1 MWATPAAEARTQLLP
16 HRIRLRG
23 PWEHDSLT
31 NCFSR
36 RFHQP
41 TGLTTATRV
50 WLVIDE
56 CAASAHI
63 ELNGNEIGAAIAGQP
78 ARFDLTRDLQPNNLL
93 AITLSDPQLA
103 AKNPHG
109 SPIGL
114 VMLEIEQAAT

>member
-1 MWATPAAEARTQLLP
+1 MRATPATEARTQLLP

-23 PWEHDSLT
+23 PWEHDSLA

-41 TGLTTATRV
+41 TGLTAATRV

-56 CAASAHI
+56 CTASAQI
-63 ELNGNEIGAAIAGQP
+63 VLNGNEIGAAICSRP
-78 ARFDLTRDLQPNNLL
+78 ARFDITADLQPNNLL
-93 AITLSDPQLA
+93 AITLTDPQSA
-103 AKNPHG
+103 AKSPHG

-114 VMLEIEQAAT
+114 VELEIEQPAT